1 MTDNASDEEFIL
13 EEVARVRK
21 TTDISVT
28 YEEATFGKAN
38 IGRAEFGKE
47 KSGIV

>member
-1 MTDNASDEEFIL
+1 
-13 EEVARVRK
+13 VRK
-21 TTDISVT
+21 TTDTNVT

-38 IGRAEFGKE
+38 IERAEFGKE